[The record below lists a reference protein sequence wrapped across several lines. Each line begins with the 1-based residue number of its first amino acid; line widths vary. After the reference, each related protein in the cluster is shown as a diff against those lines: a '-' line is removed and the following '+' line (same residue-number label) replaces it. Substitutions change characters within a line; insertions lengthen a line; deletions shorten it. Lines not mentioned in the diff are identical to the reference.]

1 LLQAAWCGQP
11 CHGLRWVSTL
21 NVLLLS
27 FGRLPRLVLTVFIV
41 CTSVFF
47 VIAAVPGNLAVRILG
62 ADNATPEA
70 IRIVEHDL
78 QLDRPL
84 PIRFLL
90 WLGRLARGDLGHSY
104 VQNAD
109 VGALIGRAL
118 PATLEL
124 LIIAILLALAVSLP
138 LGILAAHRS
147 NRLVDR
153 LVSMAT
159 FVLLA
164 VPTFV
169 MAVLLIIVFAVKGNL
184 LPATGWV
191 AFSADPIGNLRAA
204 ILPSVTLALAQV
216 AAFTRLLR
224 SEMITTLQEEYIL
237 MARAKGMSTMRT
249 LLAHALRPSILP
261 LVTLVGIQV
270 GVLIGGSVIVETI
283 FAVPGI
289 GALMFNAIQDHDYP
303 LVQGLTLVIGTGFV
317 AVNFVVDVAYS
328 ILDPRL
334 RRHV

>member
-1 LLQAAWCGQP
+1 
-11 CHGLRWVSTL
+11 VS
-21 NVLLLS
+21 VLLLA

-47 VIAAVPGNLAVRILG
+47 VISAVPGSLAVRILG

-70 IRIVEHDL
+70 IKMVERDL
-78 QLDRPL
+78 QLDQPL
-84 PIRFLL
+84 LVRWFL
-90 WLGRLARGDLGHSY
+90 WLGRLLKGDFGYSY
-104 VQNAD
+104 VQNAS
-109 VGALIGRAL
+109 VGDLIGRAL
-118 PATLEL
+118 PATLEIL
-124 LIIAILLALAVSLP
+124 AIAIVLALAISLP
-138 LGILAAHRS
+138 LGIIAAYRA
-147 NRLVDR
+147 DR
-153 LVSMAT
+153 PIDRIISVAT

-191 AFSADPIGNLRAA
+191 AFSVDPLANLRAA
-204 ILPSVTLALAQV
+204 ILPSVTLGVAQV

-224 SEMITTLQEEYIL
+224 SEMIATLQEEYIM
-237 MARAKGMSTMRT
+237 MARAKGMSVSRT
-249 LLAHALRPSILP
+249 LLHHALRPSVLP
-261 LVTLVGIQV
+261 LVTLVGIQI

-303 LVQGLTLVIGTGFV
+303 VVQGVTVVIASGFV
-317 AVNFVVDVAYS
+317 AVNFLVDVAYA

-334 RRHV
+334 RRHVGN